1 MKNEW
6 AAIIQI
12 LIFYSLRIIFDPVKI
27 LSVTKYICQNKMT
40 NLFQLSFSRVKLT
53 SEGKII
59 VKGVKKFDLKERCN
73 VLEIVLAEKITS
85 AKQTESHLKMLT
97 DAVESIKGE
106 KQQAKGL
113 QEYKMMKEAEFDNL
127 EERLQK

>member
-1 MKNEW
+1 MTNYLVIFPTLVKSD
-6 AAIIQI
+6 QI
-12 LIFYSLRIIFDPVKI
+12 LTLI
-27 LSVTKYICQNKMT
+27 
-40 NLFQLSFSRVKLT
+40 FSRVKLT

-73 VLEIVLAEKITS
+73 FLEIVLAEKITS
-85 AKQTESHLKMLT
+85 AKQTEQHLKMLT

-106 KQQAKGL
+106 KQVAQTEAKGL
-113 QEYKMMKEAEFDNL
+113 QEYKMAKEAEFDNL